1 MLFFCHLLTGFV
13 IGLVLFGLFKDRRVI
28 VFCSIGSI
36 LPDLIDKPLGHIILA
51 GSLNDGR
58 IFAHSLIGLM
68 TICVLGIILWKQ
80 KGSPV
85 LLYLVP
91 GIISHVLLD
100 AMWNIPINWFYP
112 ALGPFVQRYSPDYFC
127 NMFFVEINSFSEW
140 FFFIILSVCLF
151 SEFTFNGRS
160 GCISDSGYDSENSRW
175 YRFFLLC
182 TSFLLLI
189 FGGFVM
195 FSVFQAQVPVWTVYQ
210 NGSSFT
216 ILGVTSLACSA
227 GLFYRWLVMYGKGD
241 KSGREGVENKVE

>member
-1 MLFFCHLLTGFV
+1 MLLFCHLLTGFV
-13 IGLVLFGLFKDRRVI
+13 IGLVLSGLFKDRRAL

-51 GSLNDGR
+51 DSLNDGR
-58 IFAHSLIGLM
+58 IFAHSLIALIA
-68 TICVLGIILWKQ
+68 ICFLGIIFWKQ

-91 GIISHVLLD
+91 GIISHLLLD

-112 ALGPFVQRYSPDYFC
+112 VLGPFVQGYSQNYFC
-127 NMFFVEINSFSEW
+127 NMFFVEISSFSEW

-151 SEFTFNGRS
+151 SEFIFNGQS
-160 GCISDSGYDSENSRW
+160 CCMSDSGYDSDHSRW

-195 FSVFQAQVPVWTVYQ
+195 FSVCQAQVPVWTVYQ

-216 ILGVTSLACSA
+216 ILGVTSLACAA
-227 GLFYRWLVMYGKGD
+227 GLFYRWRVMDRNKD
-241 KSGREGVENKVE
+241 KSGRQDVGNKME